1 MDNNILKLMQDSPI
15 IVPRILFNNYR
26 RLNITEEE
34 LIIIMLI
41 ISLGNKIEYNP
52 DIFVEELNI
61 EKHKVMSI
69 IGNLMGKNILSLEMV
84 KNGRKTEEY
93 ISLSLLY
100 DKLLNVVKEVNGSDE
115 WKIDKSIFSV
125 FENELGRLLSPM
137 EVEQIKEW
145 VVNIK
150 SDELII
156 AALKEA
162 VLNGVSNFRY
172 IDAILN
178 EWKKKGYLTKDDIMK
193 DRSSY
198 RKKKNNIDVF
208 DTDWLNDE

>member
-1 MDNNILKLMQDSPI
+1 MDNNILRLMQDSPI

-26 RLNITEEE
+26 KLNIAEEE
-34 LIIIMLI
+34 LVIVMLI
-41 ISLGNKIEYNP
+41 ISLGNKIQYNP

-61 EKHKVMSI
+61 DRHKVMTI
-69 IGNLMGKNILSLEMV
+69 ISNLMGKNILSLEMV
-84 KNGRKTEEY
+84 KNGRKMEEY

-100 DKLLNVVKEVNGSDE
+100 DKLLNIVKDVSDDEVSVDN
-115 WKIDKSIFSV
+115 SIFSV
-125 FENELGRLLSPM
+125 FEKELGRLLSPM
-137 EVEQIKEW
+137 EIDQIRDW
-145 VVNIK
+145 GTNIK
-150 SDELII
+150 NEELII
-156 AALKEA
+156 AALREA

-178 EWKKKGYLTKDDIMK
+178 DWIKKGYRNKEDVMK

-198 RKKKNNIDVF
+198 RKKKNSIEVF

>member
-1 MDNNILKLMQDSPI
+1 MDNNILNLMMDKPI

-26 RLNITEEE
+26 KLNITEEE

-41 ISLGNKIEYNP
+41 ITFGNKIEYNP
-52 DIFVEELNI
+52 DIFVKELNI
-61 EKHKVMSI
+61 DRHKVMGI
-69 IGNLMGKNILSLEMV
+69 ISNLMEKNILSLEVV

-93 ISLSLLY
+93 ISISLLY
-100 DKLLNVVKEVNGSDE
+100 DKLLNIVKDVSLDKP
-115 WKIDKSIFSV
+115 KIDTSIFSV

-137 EVEQIKEW
+137 ELEQIKEW
-145 VVNIK
+145 VTTYK
-150 SDELII
+150 SDDLII
-156 AALKEA
+156 SALKEA

-178 EWKKKGYLTKDDIMK
+178 EWNKRGYRNKDDIMK
-193 DRSSY
+193 DRNNY
-198 RKKKNNIDVF
+198 RKKKDNIEVF

>member
-1 MDNNILKLMQDSPI
+1 MDNNILSLMQDSA
-15 IVPRILFNNYR
+15 IVIPRILFNNYR
-26 RLNITEEE
+26 KLNITEEE

-41 ISLGNKIEYNP
+41 ISLGNKIQYNP
-52 DIFVEELNI
+52 DIFVSELNI
-61 EKHKVMSI
+61 DRHKVMTI
-69 IGNLMGKNILSLEMV
+69 ISNLISKNILSLEMV

-100 DKLLNVVKEVNGSDE
+100 DRLLNIVKDVSSDKKE
-115 WKIDKSIFSV
+115 IDSSLFDI

-137 EVEQIKEW
+137 EIDQIREW
-145 VVNIK
+145 STTIK
-150 SDELII
+150 NEELII

-178 EWKKKGYLTKDDIMK
+178 EWNKKGYRNKDDILK
-193 DRSSY
+193 DRSAY
-198 RKKKNNIDVF
+198 RKKKSNIEVF